1 MKYLHPFAFLERM
14 NGGPVDTGDAAALSL
29 LRKKMMAELEL
40 TAEKVLWIDGQPL
53 SKNDLLQFFDELQSP
68 VTLPYY
74 QQIDQDEVLLTF
86 LATGKLTGLFH
97 DHPGYRDPRFITF
110 ISPYYEP
117 LFTGAVLQS
126 LKLQDEAMLQRLFAN
141 PLLMDATARNKSDG
155 KIFRALQVQYQV
167 VETEAAKRQS
177 YTDSNWEAAAPYLTL
192 SYIHVLN
199 ALPELFQETRNE
211 WGLLLINFALMLDA
225 TGESKKAL
233 EILRAVNQ
241 LHGGFYVREQLL
253 QFLQQLEDKAARRKS
268 LLGRFFSK
276 DDAFPAQHKQRRR
289 DLFIRVG
296 VTVVIVAVII
306 IGARMEPKYTPT
318 IQVGEKAGSI
328 LFGARTSRA
337 MQYLLLQILRESDE
351 KMKKLLSKPIL
362 KAPATG
368 TDVYGADFMRALRLQ
383 GDYGKDYV
391 PPPFGRLRQWR
402 EEDSAW
408 NDVAHRQSMRIGN
421 RLDVALIAMV
431 QTPDSFYSCY
441 IASFD
446 SAFVPLPLS
455 VSKVYFYAGFGWD
468 PDWVA
473 PYAMEYVP
481 TYRARGFFLTTLY
494 DGYAFLENACL
505 QFNLDSAYWQHSNRY
520 IPLEV
525 SVSSEQKLQL
535 RQLNNNF
542 NGVDMI
548 PVE

>member
-1 MKYLHPFAFLERM
+1 MKYLHPFTFLEKM
-14 NGGPVDTGDAAALSL
+14 NSGPVDTGDAAALSL

-40 TAEKVLWIDGQPL
+40 TAEKILWIEGVAF
-53 SKNDLLQFFDELQSP
+53 SKNDLLQFFDGLQSP
-68 VTLPYY
+68 VTLQYY
-74 QQIDQDEVLLTF
+74 QQINQDTVLLTF
-86 LATGKLTGLFH
+86 LTTGKLTGLFN
-97 DHPGYRDPRFITF
+97 DNPLYRDARFITF

-126 LKLQDEAMLQRLFAN
+126 LQTQDATTLQGLFAN
-141 PLLMDATARNKSDG
+141 PLLIDATARNKSDG
-155 KIFRALQVQYQV
+155 KIFRVLQQQYQV
-167 VETEAAKRQS
+167 VETEAARRKADWHSSWQ
-177 YTDSNWEAAAPYLTL
+177 AAAPYITL
-192 SYIHVLN
+192 QYIHVLN
-199 ALPELFQETRNE
+199 VLPELFQETRNE
-211 WGLLLINFALMLDA
+211 WGLLLINFAIMLDA

-241 LHGGFYVREQLL
+241 LHCGFYVQEVRQKY
-253 QFLQQLEDKAARRKS
+253 LQQLEDKAAQHKS
-268 LLGRFFSK
+268 LLGRFFRKGDSL
-276 DDAFPAQHKQRRR
+276 PSQRKQRRR

-296 VTVVIVAVII
+296 VTVVIVAVIV

-318 IQVGEKAGSI
+318 IRVGEKETSI

-362 KAPATG
+362 KAPVTG
-368 TDVYGADFMRALRLQ
+368 TDVYGPDFMRALHMQ

-391 PPPFGRLRQWR
+391 PPPFGRLRRWR

-408 NDVAHRQSMRIGN
+408 NDEAHRQSMRIGN

-446 SAFVPLPLS
+446 TAFVPLPLS
-455 VSKVYFYAGFGWD
+455 VSRVYFYAGFGWD

-473 PYAMEYVP
+473 PYALEYVP
-481 TYRARGFFLTTLY
+481 GYRARGFFLTTLY

-505 QFNLDSAYWQHSNRY
+505 QFNLDTAYWQHSNRY

-525 SVSSEQKLQL
+525 SVSPEQKLQL

>member
-1 MKYLHPFAFLERM
+1 MKYLHPFAFLEKM
-14 NGGPVDTGDAAALSL
+14 NDGPVDTGDAAALSL

-40 TAEKVLWIDGQPL
+40 AAEKVLWIDGQPL
-53 SKNDLLQFFDELQSP
+53 SKNDLLQFFDALQSP
-68 VTLPYY
+68 ATLPYY
-74 QQIDQDEVLLTF
+74 QQIDQDTVLLTF
-86 LATGKLTGLFH
+86 LTTGKLTGLFH
-97 DHPGYRDPRFITF
+97 DNPVYRDPRFINF
-110 ISPYYEP
+110 ISSYYEP

-126 LKLQDEAMLQRLFAN
+126 LKIQDAAMLQLLFAN
-141 PLLMDATARNKSDG
+141 PLLMDVTGRNKSDG
-155 KIFRALQVQYQV
+155 KIFRTLQQQYQIV
-167 VETEAAKRQS
+167 KTAS
-177 YTDSNWEAAAPYLTL
+177 GNWLSDEHCYREAAAPYLTL
-192 SYIHVLN
+192 QYIRVLN

-211 WGLLLINFALMLDA
+211 WGLLLISFAILLDVRR
-225 TGESKKAL
+225 ESNKAL
-233 EILRAVNQ
+233 EVLRAVNE
-241 LHGGFYVREQLL
+241 LNCGSYVQEVRQQYL
-253 QFLQQLEDKAARRKS
+253 QRQEEKMARRKS

-276 DDAFPAQHKQRRR
+276 GDSFPSERKQRRR

-296 VTVVIVAVII
+296 VTVVIVAVIV

-318 IQVGEKAGSI
+318 IRVGEKAGSI

-351 KMKKLLSKPIL
+351 KMKKLLSKPVL

-368 TDVYGADFMRALRLQ
+368 TDVYGPDFMQALNMQ

-402 EEDSAW
+402 EEDSTW

-446 SAFVPLPLS
+446 TAFVPLPLS

-481 TYRARGFFLTTLY
+481 AYRARGFFLTTLY

-505 QFNLDSAYWQHSNRY
+505 QFNLDTAYWHHSNRY

-525 SVSSEQKLQL
+525 SVSPEQKLQL

>member
-1 MKYLHPFAFLERM
+1 MKYLHPFAFLEKM
-14 NGGPVDTGDAAALSL
+14 NSGPVDTGDTAALSL

-40 TAEKVLWIDGQPL
+40 TAEKVLWIDGQPF

-68 VTLPYY
+68 ITLPYY
-74 QQIDQDEVLLTF
+74 QQIDQDTVLLTF
-86 LATGKLTGLFH
+86 LTTGKLTGLFH
-97 DHPGYRDPRFITF
+97 DNPVYKAPRFITF

-126 LKLQDEAMLQRLFAN
+126 LKTQDVAMLQLLFAN
-141 PLLMDATARNKSDG
+141 PLLIDAPDRNKSDG
-155 KIFRALQVQYQV
+155 KIFRALEAQYQV
-167 VETEAAKRQS
+167 VETETAKRQS
-177 YTDSNWEAAAPYLTL
+177 YTDSNWQAAASYLTL
-192 SYIHVLN
+192 QYIHVLN

-211 WGLLLINFALMLDA
+211 WGLLLINFSLMLDA

-241 LHGGFYVREQLL
+241 LHCGFYVQEQR
-253 QFLQQLEDKAARRKS
+253 QKFLQQLEDKAARRKS

-276 DDAFPAQHKQRRR
+276 GDSFPSGRKQRRR
-289 DLFIRVG
+289 ELFIRVG
-296 VTVVIVAVII
+296 VTVVIVAVIV

-318 IQVGEKAGSI
+318 IRVGEKAGSI

-351 KMKKLLSKPIL
+351 KMKKLLSKPVL
-362 KAPATG
+362 RAPATG
-368 TDVYGADFMRALRLQ
+368 TDVYGPDFMRALNMQ

-446 SAFVPLPLS
+446 TAFVRLPLS
-455 VSKVYFYAGFGWD
+455 VSRVYFYAGFGWD

-505 QFNLDSAYWQHSNRY
+505 QFNLDTAYWQHSNRY

-525 SVSSEQKLQL
+525 SVSPEQKLEL